1 MRLIKQSFF
10 EIIINYEVKDL
21 QKVLMFQKLF
31 GILIM
36 CGLPNFMTQ
45 FFNFKLS
52 FGKNCYVIINPPLRV
67 FRLNLFKPIRIYK
80 TV

>member
-45 FFNFKLS
+45 FFNFKLR
-52 FGKNCYVIINPPLRV
+52 FWKNCYVIIYFPLRV
-67 FRLNLFKPIRIYK
+67 F
-80 TV
+80 